1 MAINGSNKFPAKLLS
16 PKRKMNKT
24 SNTFEP
30 QSFGFS
36 ITQAEDSQ
44 QHLMLW
50 RCVSV
55 KTLYVTEKTTHVN
68 VSLEENYWLTQL
80 ESA

>member
-1 MAINGSNKFPAKLLS
+1 MS
-16 PKRKMNKT
+16 KT
-24 SNTFEP
+24 YNTFKP

-36 ITQAEDSQ
+36 ITQAEDGQ

-50 RCVSV
+50 RYVSV